1 MGENASV
8 TQRPTKPAMLRGSRS
23 LLTELAQ
30 VLILALVLYIAITW
44 TVQTVHVLGSSMYP
58 SLSTE
63 DYLIATKI
71 DYRFHDPERG
81 DIVIL
86 KDPNNDQT
94 DFIKRVIALPGEELL
109 IRQGKVHINGHLLN
123 EPYLAEPWVV
133 NNEWPKPGT
142 PGGAGAAKIPAGDY
156 FVMGDNR
163 NKSSD
168 SRAFGPI
175 GRDQIDSRAWIRI
188 WPLTH
193 GGLVDRSKP
202 MLDAAIDPALV

>member
-8 TQRPTKPAMLRGSRS
+8 SQRRANPTILGGSRS

-30 VLILALVLYIAITW
+30 VLVLALVLYFAITW
-44 TVQTVHVLGSSMYP
+44 AVQTVHVLGSSMYP
-58 SLSTE
+58 TLSTE

-71 DYRFHDPERG
+71 DYRFHNPERG

-94 DFIKRVIALPGEELL
+94 DFIKRVIALPGEELS
-109 IRQGKVHINGHLLN
+109 IKQGKVHINGHLLR

-133 NNEWPKPGT
+133 NNEWPKAGT
-142 PGGAGAAKIPAGDY
+142 GAAGGAVIPSGSY

-168 SRAFGPI
+168 SRSFGPI

-188 WPLTH
+188 WPVASA
-193 GGLVDRSKP
+193 GLVDRSKP
-202 MLDAAIDPALV
+202 RLEAALDSAAA

>member
-8 TQRPTKPAMLRGSRS
+8 TQRPAKPTLLSGSRS

-30 VLILALVLYIAITW
+30 VLILALILYVAITW
-44 TVQTVHVLGSSMYP
+44 AVQTVHVLGSSMYP

-71 DYRFHDPERG
+71 DYRFHNPERG

-86 KDPNNDQT
+86 KDPSNDQT
-94 DFIKRVIALPGEELL
+94 DFIKRVIALPGEELS
-109 IRQGKVHINGHLLN
+109 IKQGKVHINGHLLN
-123 EPYLAEPWVV
+123 EPYLAEPWVI

-142 PGGAGAAKIPAGDY
+142 AGGANAAMIPAGNY

-163 NKSSD
+163 NRSSD

-175 GRDQIDSRAWIRI
+175 GRDQIDSRAWVRI

-193 GGLVDRSKP
+193 AGLVDRYKP
-202 MLDAAIDPALV
+202 SLEAALDRVAA